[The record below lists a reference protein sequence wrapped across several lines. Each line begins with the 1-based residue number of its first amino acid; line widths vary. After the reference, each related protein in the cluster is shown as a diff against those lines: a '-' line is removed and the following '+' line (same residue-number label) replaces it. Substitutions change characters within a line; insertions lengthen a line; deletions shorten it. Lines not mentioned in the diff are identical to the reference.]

1 MPWLFD
7 QTRSPHIL
15 PPQINLISSLPRLA
29 LASGVR
35 GEGWWGG
42 AGRVVFRFLCYNKI
56 KKMWQKKIIYRFLII
71 LFYFICGVAGW
82 TAFDFLL
89 ASLFLF

>member
-1 MPWLFD
+1 MSWLFEINRI
-7 QTRSPHIL
+7 TPTSYL
-15 PPQINLISSLPRLA
+15 KINLISSLPRLA
-29 LASGVR
+29 LAFGVR

-42 AGRVVFRFLCYNKI
+42 AGRVVLRFLCYNKV